1 MKFDRRVN
9 LCLASPHFFPTYGGA
24 QLRFL
29 RYLPGLRER
38 NIFARVITGTPK
50 AQESA
55 NTRTN
60 TARDGGAGSSET
72 GLSISELEGV
82 PVHRVRLHDRPGW
95 RRSIA
100 FSQALLQFCGQA
112 DSRPDIVQ
120 MIPSLQPRSAP
131 WLRWLRR
138 RLGIPIVYGYTVMVE
153 FPANPVKRAFRRWT
167 WRRLYHE
174 MDCVVVGSTVLRD
187 SLREVGIRTRIEVIP
202 NGVDLQR
209 FRPAADESE
218 RTECRTALGFTADQR
233 IVTFVGAVSPRKGAD
248 LLLEAWLRLA
258 PRFPDAHLVV
268 VGARKD
274 LGRPNLESF
283 ARNLEALAQA
293 SGSPER
299 IHFPGL
305 VDNVED
311 YLRASDVF
319 VFPSRR
325 EGMPNTVLEAMACGL
340 PVVVC
345 PFLGLPEEFGHSSQG
360 QILVNHAS
368 EEIAAGI
375 GTVLEDNGLRTAL
388 GTQARRWVE
397 ENMDLET
404 SLDRYAALYHELA
417 DRARVRVRP
426 RATKA
431 VPILPHATPLAGR
444 FALPRPSPGTPG
456 KVSRKVS

>member
-1 MKFDRRVN
+1 MNSDQRVN

-60 TARDGGAGSSET
+60 TAREGSVGSGEA
-72 GLSISELEGV
+72 GLSIRELEGV

-95 RRSIA
+95 RRSVA
-100 FSQALLQFCGQA
+100 FSQALLRYCGQA
-112 DSRPDIVQ
+112 DSRPDVVQ

-131 WLRWLRR
+131 WLWWLRW

-153 FPANPVKRAFRRWT
+153 SPANPFKRAFRRWT

-202 NGVDLQR
+202 NGVNLQR
-209 FRPAADESE
+209 FRPVTNESE
-218 RTECRTALGFTADQR
+218 RAECRSALGFTADQR
-233 IVTFVGAVSPRKGAD
+233 IVTFVGAVSPRKGVD
-248 LLLEAWLRLA
+248 LLLQAWLRLA
-258 PRFPDAHLVV
+258 GRFPDVHLVV

-274 LGRPNLESF
+274 LGRPNLKSF
-283 ARNLEALAQA
+283 ALNLETLAQA
-293 SGSPER
+293 SGCLER

-305 VDNVED
+305 VDNVEE

-345 PFLGLPEEFGHSSQG
+345 PFLGLSKEFGQASQG
-360 QILVNHAS
+360 QILANHTP
-368 EEIAAGI
+368 EDIAAGI
-375 GTVLEDNGLRTAL
+375 TTLLEDDGLRTAL

-397 ENMDLET
+397 ENMDVET

-417 DRARVRVRP
+417 DRARARR
-426 RATKA
+426 RLQATSA
-431 VPILPHATPLAGR
+431 VPVPLDGTPPAGR
-444 FALPRPSPGTPG
+444 GGGRGD
-456 KVSRKVS
+456 

>member
-1 MKFDRRVN
+1 VSPWCDKKTMKFGRQVN
-9 LCLASPHFFPTYGGA
+9 LCLVSPHFFPTYGGA

-38 NIFARVITGTPK
+38 NVFARVFTGTPK
-50 AQESA
+50 AQECA
-55 NTRTN
+55 NTRED
-60 TARDGGAGSSET
+60 TAGDGGAGSKET
-72 GLSISELEGV
+72 GLSIRELEGV

-100 FSQALLQFCGQA
+100 FSQALVHYCGPA
-112 DSRPDIVQ
+112 DARPDVVQ

-131 WLRWLRR
+131 WLWWLRR

-153 FPANPVKRAFRRWT
+153 FPANPLKRAFRRWT
-167 WRRLYHE
+167 WRRLYGE
-174 MDCVVVGSTVLRD
+174 MDCVVVGNTVLRD
-187 SLREVGIRTRIEVIP
+187 SLREVGIGTRIEVIP
-202 NGVDLQR
+202 NGVNLRR
-209 FRPAADESE
+209 FRPVTDEGERAA
-218 RTECRTALGFTADQR
+218 CRTALGFPADER

-258 PRFPDAHLVV
+258 PRFPHARLVV

-274 LGRPNLESF
+274 LGRPKLESF

-293 SGSPER
+293 SGCPGR

-305 VDNVED
+305 VDNVEE

-340 PVVVC
+340 PVVLC
-345 PFLGLPEEFGHSSQG
+345 PFLGLAEEFGHSSQG
-360 QILVNHAS
+360 QILVDHSPEDIAS
-368 EEIAAGI
+368 GI
-375 GTVLEDNGLRTAL
+375 GTLLEDDGLRSAL
-388 GTQARRWVE
+388 GRQARRWVE
-397 ENMDLET
+397 ENMDVES
-404 SLDRYAALYHELA
+404 SLDRYASLYHDLA

-426 RATKA
+426 QATSA
-431 VPILPHATPLAGR
+431 APVPLQGTPPIGR
-444 FALPRPSPGTPG
+444 GGRPSD
-456 KVSRKVS
+456 